1 MACNAAGNIKIQPRN
16 AYWEIEEKVC
26 IETLSNEASA
36 LDGKYF
42 KIWAGGDTA
51 KFYVLLDEG
60 SAVDPAPAGFTK
72 ITASIV
78 AEDSAAAVATA
89 IQTAVDANANFTA
102 TVSANFVNIVAA
114 VAAETTPALDVD
126 SGFTFTRVQ
135 EGGSTDLGL
144 LEGDISN
151 TFEETTFEVY
161 AHQYGTTLLS
171 DLRQGVSIEV
181 SMVMQESDP
190 AKLKAV
196 FAKAAGG
203 TYTPPAGTELWGWG
217 TSRLGTSTIVQSRR
231 LVLKPVNAVD
241 ESETLCFW
249 KAYAKPDSLTIS
261 GENPQTTSLAFKVYR
276 DESKPAAISY
286 FTYGDYTQ
294 LVP

>member
-16 AYWEIEEKVC
+16 AIWEIEEKTC
-26 IETLSNEASA
+26 IETLPNTASA

-60 SAVDPAPAGFTK
+60 AAVDPAPAGFTK
-72 ITASIV
+72 ITATIV
-78 AEDSAAAVATA
+78 AEQSAAAVATA
-89 IQTAVDANANFTA
+89 IQTAVNANANFTA
-102 TVSANFVNIVAA
+102 TVSGSTVNVVCA
-114 VAAETTPALDVD
+114 VAGDTTATLDVD
-126 SGFTFTRVQ
+126 TGFTFTRVA

-144 LEGDISN
+144 LEGDIS
-151 TFEETTFEVY
+151 TSFEETTFQVF

-171 DLRQGVSIEV
+171 DLRQGVSVEV

-196 FAKAAGG
+196 FARAAGG
-203 TYTPPAGTELWGWG
+203 THTPIAGTELWGWG
-217 TSRLGTSTIVQSRR
+217 TSRLGTSTIVQARR

-261 GENPQTTSLAFKVYR
+261 GESPQTTSLAFMVYR

-286 FTYGDYTQ
+286 FSYGDYTQ